1 MLMTDRRRFNAALV
15 AALGAGIAALPFQRV
30 ARAQGAW
37 PSRPVTTVVPYA
49 AGGSLDATTRLLAQH
64 LAGRL
69 GQQVLVENVTGAGG
83 LLGMTKVMQ
92 AAPDGHTF
100 LVAGDAPLNNAPG
113 ADGSYYKHD
122 VLRELQPVSLVNTAP
137 MVLVAH
143 PSIEANTLGELV
155 ALARRQPGKLSY
167 ATSGVGTL
175 PHLATEMLKQAARIH
190 LVHIPYRG
198 GAQIA
203 NDVAGKQVELAMLIA
218 ASAAPSIEG
227 KTLKALAVTSA
238 KRSALMLN
246 VPAAAETR
254 GFEGFD
260 VASWAGVYAPVRTP
274 AAVVD
279 GMNRAIDEVLKLD
292 VVRERLAQAGA
303 VPGGG
308 TPSAF
313 AAFITADRAKVNRVL
328 KDVKLGD

>member
-1 MLMTDRRRFNAALV
+1 MTMINRRAFTSTVVAFAAAPL
-15 AALGAGIAALPFQRV
+15 AWPAS
-30 ARAQGAW
+30 AQGAW
-37 PSRPVTTVVPYA
+37 PSRAVTLVVPYA

-64 LAGRL
+64 LAARF
-69 GQQVLVENVTGAGG
+69 GQQVIVENVTGAGG
-83 LLGMTKVMQ
+83 SIGMAKVMQ

-100 LVAGDAPLNNAPG
+100 LVAGDAPLNSQLGP
-113 ADGSYYKHD
+113 DGSYFKHD
-122 VLRELQPVSLVNTAP
+122 VLRELQPVALVNTAP

-155 ALARRQPGKLSY
+155 ALARRQPGRLSY
-167 ATSGVGTL
+167 ATSGIGTL
-175 PHLATEMLKQAARIH
+175 PHLATEMLEQAGKMH

-218 ASAAPSIEG
+218 ASAKPSLDSRA
-227 KTLKALAVTSA
+227 LKAIAVTSA
-238 KRSALMLN
+238 KRSALLPN

-260 VASWAGVYAPVRTP
+260 VSSWAGVYAPVRTP

-279 GMNRAIDEVLKLD
+279 GMNRAVDEVLKLD
-292 VVRERLAQAGA
+292 VVRERLTQAGA

-308 TPSAF
+308 AASAF
-313 AAFITADRAKVNRVL
+313 ASFISADRAKVNRVL